1 MNETNEKSQR
11 KPILAPLYVIKEE
24 KAYLIWV
31 FFVVFFG
38 LINIWA
44 AFLLGEIESV
54 SSAMS
59 EGIVYTYSISICA
72 PFLAEVLVKV
82 IGNKREKKLMSF
94 VWYYVITSA
103 INIVLILVL
112 TLLWLGKYK
121 GNMGIQVF
129 VAVVATAF
137 SFYMYCISQMEK
149 HKNLVGQYDDCEYLK
164 NEKERM
170 NQTEIAADKLST
182 IDGEEGEIEI

>member
-1 MNETNEKSQR
+1 MDGTNEKSQK
-11 KPILAPLYVIKEE
+11 KPLLAPLYVIKEE

-54 SSAMS
+54 SSAIS

-94 VWYYVITSA
+94 AWYYVITSA

-112 TLLWLGKYK
+112 TFLWMGKYK
-121 GNMGIQVF
+121 GSIGIQVL
-129 VAVVATAF
+129 VAIVATAF

-149 HKNLVGQYDDCEYLK
+149 HETLVGQYDDCEYLK
-164 NEKERM
+164 SEKARM
-170 NQTEIAADKLST
+170 NQTEIAADKLLR

>member
-1 MNETNEKSQR
+1 MDGTNEKSQK
-11 KPILAPLYVIKEE
+11 KPMFAPLYVIKEE

-31 FFVVFFG
+31 LFVVFFG

-54 SSAMS
+54 DSAMS

-82 IGNKREKKLMSF
+82 IGNKREKKMMPF
-94 VWYYVITSA
+94 AWYYVVTSA
-103 INIVLILVL
+103 INIVLILIL
-112 TLLWLGKYK
+112 TFLWMGKYK
-121 GNMGIQVF
+121 GSIGIQVL
-129 VAVVATAF
+129 VAIVATAF
-137 SFYMYCISQMEK
+137 SFYMYCVSQMEK
-149 HKNLVGQYDDCEYLK
+149 HEALVGKYDDCEYLK
-164 NEKERM
+164 NEKSRM
-170 NQTEIAADKLST
+170 NQTEAAADKLLT